1 MKVKNLGDVT
11 EKFILKSLKKAGE
24 DYISTY
30 RLSKS
35 WINIVGQNIA
45 TMVRIHEVKNDGCII
60 LKLTNMGYSAEVN
73 SYKTLIAER
82 INIHLGTDNTSKII
96 IIA

>member
-1 MKVKNLGDVT
+1 MKVKNLGDIT

-24 DYISTY
+24 NYISTY

-60 LKLTNMGYSAEVN
+60 LKLTNTSYSAEVN
-73 SYKTLIAER
+73 GYKTLITGKV
-82 INIHLGTDNTSKII
+82 NMYLGTDFISKIVI
-96 IIA
+96 IS